1 MSCGPRQVSPRLL
14 WAVEM
19 RLLGNA
25 QTQPSPQAA
34 EPRGAAG
41 PPQPLQLASSPQA
54 VREVP
59 KKQETQAASGQDTW
73 ALVAIPGDRRGGTS
87 CCYLA
92 LALNLCGFVWQAK

>member
-34 EPRGAAG
+34 EPRGTAG
-41 PPQPLQLASSPQA
+41 PPQSLQLASSPQA

-59 KKQETQAASGQDTW
+59 KKQETQEASGQETW
-73 ALVAIPGDRRGGTS
+73 APVALVGDR
-87 CCYLA
+87 
-92 LALNLCGFVWQAK
+92 